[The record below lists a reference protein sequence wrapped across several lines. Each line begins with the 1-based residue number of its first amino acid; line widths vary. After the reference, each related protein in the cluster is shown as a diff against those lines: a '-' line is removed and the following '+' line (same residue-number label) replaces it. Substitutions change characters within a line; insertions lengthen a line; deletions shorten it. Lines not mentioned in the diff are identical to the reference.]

1 MIGISPVFPAST
13 CQLLLTGAGSECCER
28 DDHKFWMTYCAS
40 FVPSL
45 VSIRD
50 GTRRPVMGSTN
61 PIHRCGIKD
70 RHGRPF
76 TLERRLLCG
85 M

>member
-50 GTRRPVMGSTN
+50 GTRRSLDG
-61 PIHRCGIKD
+61 IHEPHPPMWDQGPPWAAV
-70 RHGRPF
+70 HA
-76 TLERRLLCG
+76 
-85 M
+85 